1 MAAYALGRRF
11 ILVDNNPQA
20 LEVMAQRFASIMG
33 VEWMGF
39 DPGPYQKGTSPSQNT
54 ISLREGSQSA

>member
-1 MAAYALGRRF
+1 MLDFFAGSGTTGMAAHALGRRF

-33 VEWMGF
+33 VEWVGF
-39 DPGPYQKGTSPSQNT
+39 DPAPYQNPSR
-54 ISLREGSQSA
+54 SS